1 MTAINST
8 RMPCRGV
15 AELFGEHQQQIFR
28 RTDRLFAWL
37 MVFQW
42 LAGIIVAWVVS
53 PLTWEGST
61 SRLHPHVLTAVF
73 LGGAI
78 SLPPIYLGFFHAGR
92 TVTRYWIAVSQM
104 LTSSLLIHLSGG
116 RIETHFHVFGS
127 LAFLAFYRDWRVL
140 IPATIVVAADHILRG
155 IYFPESVYGVLAASE
170 WRWVEHAGWVIFE
183 DIFLIASCIRGEK
196 EMRQI
201 AERTA
206 LADCRLADL
215 EATRGTLET
224 AKEAAEA
231 ASRAKSDFL
240 ANMSHEIRTPLN
252 GVIGMAHLL
261 MRRQLNVQQMQCAK
275 VIAGSAQSLL
285 SLVNDI
291 LDFSKIEAGKL
302 ELHATEFE
310 LEETVESVIE
320 MLSPKAAEKKI
331 EFGCSIESRANRRF
345 SGDRERLTQVLVN
358 LVGNAIKFTD
368 RGEVVVGVDLV
379 AEQAGNATLRFT
391 VRDTGAGIPA
401 DRRDRLFKS
410 FSQIDSSMSRKYGGT
425 GLGLAISR
433 QLVELMG
440 GQISCESEIGKGSV
454 FSFNVN
460 LVLCQAPAPRRQANV
475 GLQGM
480 RVLAVD
486 DNAAYREI
494 LQNQLTSW
502 GFEAVTAPHAEQAM
516 IELRRAQASGQP
528 FRIAILDYVLPG
540 LNGMQLGAE
549 IKADPTLKETHLLML
564 TAMQEPIDAA
574 EIKRTGFTHCL
585 TKPMRQSQMFDAIV
599 ETVLAPD
606 AMAAEP
612 AAKELE
618 SKPAMSG
625 TRKAHLLLAEDNAVN
640 QTVASELLLE
650 SGFTCDLAND
660 GNAAVEAVQ
669 RKHYDLILMDCQM
682 PGMNGFEATKKI
694 RELEASG
701 SFSGR
706 RHPIIALT
714 ANAVAGDRD
723 RCLEAGMD
731 DYISKPIDPDV
742 MVGVIE
748 KNLLKRETVST
759 SPPIEVASLLKRC
772 RGNQKLM
779 ERLFTTFSTLIAE
792 QLKGLDR
799 ALAGA
804 DAVELARLAH
814 SIKGAAAN
822 LDAAGVRKS
831 ALGLEQLAQAGEL
844 GGAEAE
850 IGTLKEKVRECLE
863 FIEQSKGSGISAP

>member
-1 MTAINST
+1 
-8 RMPCRGV
+8 
-15 AELFGEHQQQIFR
+15 
-28 RTDRLFAWL
+28 
-37 MVFQW
+37 
-42 LAGIIVAWVVS
+42 
-53 PLTWEGST
+53 
-61 SRLHPHVLTAVF
+61 
-73 LGGAI
+73 
-78 SLPPIYLGFFHAGR
+78 
-92 TVTRYWIAVSQM
+92 
-104 LTSSLLIHLSGG
+104 
-116 RIETHFHVFGS
+116 
-127 LAFLAFYRDWRVL
+127 
-140 IPATIVVAADHILRG
+140 
-155 IYFPESVYGVLAASE
+155 
-170 WRWVEHAGWVIFE
+170 
-183 DIFLIASCIRGEK
+183 
-196 EMRQI
+196 
-201 AERTA
+201 
-206 LADCRLADL
+206 
-215 EATRGTLET
+215 
-224 AKEAAEA
+224 
-231 ASRAKSDFL
+231 
-240 ANMSHEIRTPLN
+240 
-252 GVIGMAHLL
+252 MAHLL

-302 ELHATEFE
+302 ELHATEFD

-320 MLSPKAAEKKI
+320 MMSPKAAEKKI
-331 EFGCSIESRANRRF
+331 EFGCAIEPRANRRF

-368 RGEVVVGVDLV
+368 RGEVVVSVDMG
-379 AEQAGNATLRFT
+379 AEQAGQAALRFT

-440 GQISCESEIGKGSV
+440 GQISCESEVGRGSI
-454 FSFNVN
+454 FSFDVN
-460 LVLCQAPAPRRQANV
+460 LLICQAPAAPRQANV

-516 IELRRAQASGQP
+516 IELRRAHASGQP

-540 LNGMQLGAE
+540 LNGMQLGAQ
-549 IKADPTLKETHLLML
+549 IKADPALKDIHLLML

-599 ETVLAPD
+599 ETVLEPD
-606 AMAAEP
+606 SMPGELMAKESETKP
-612 AAKELE
+612 AAAG
-618 SKPAMSG
+618 S
-625 TRKAHLLLAEDNAVN
+625 RRAHLLLAEDNAVN

-650 SGFTCDLAND
+650 AGYTCDLAND

-669 RKHYDLILMDCQM
+669 KKHYDLILMDCQM
-682 PGMNGFEATKKI
+682 PGMNGFEATEAI
-694 RELEASG
+694 RKLEASG
-701 SFSGR
+701 ALGGPLGGA

-723 RCLEAGMD
+723 RCLAAGMD

-742 MVGVIE
+742 MIGVIE
-748 KNLLKRETVST
+748 KNLVKREKEATP
-759 SPPIEVASLLKRC
+759 PPIEVASLLKRC
-772 RGNQKLM
+772 RGNQRLM
-779 ERLFTTFSTLIAE
+779 ERLFTTFSSLIAE

-799 ALAGA
+799 AVAAA

-822 LDAAGVRKS
+822 LDAGAVRGA
-831 ALGLEQLAQAGEL
+831 ALGLEKLAQAGEL
-844 GGAEAE
+844 AGAEAE
-850 IGTLKEKVRECLE
+850 VEKLKEKVRECLA
-863 FIEQSKGSGISAP
+863 FIEQGKGAGAARA

>member
-1 MTAINST
+1 
-8 RMPCRGV
+8 
-15 AELFGEHQQQIFR
+15 
-28 RTDRLFAWL
+28 
-37 MVFQW
+37 
-42 LAGIIVAWVVS
+42 
-53 PLTWEGST
+53 
-61 SRLHPHVLTAVF
+61 
-73 LGGAI
+73 
-78 SLPPIYLGFFHAGR
+78 
-92 TVTRYWIAVSQM
+92 
-104 LTSSLLIHLSGG
+104 
-116 RIETHFHVFGS
+116 
-127 LAFLAFYRDWRVL
+127 
-140 IPATIVVAADHILRG
+140 
-155 IYFPESVYGVLAASE
+155 
-170 WRWVEHAGWVIFE
+170 
-183 DIFLIASCIRGEK
+183 
-196 EMRQI
+196 
-201 AERTA
+201 
-206 LADCRLADL
+206 
-215 EATRGTLET
+215 
-224 AKEAAEA
+224 
-231 ASRAKSDFL
+231 
-240 ANMSHEIRTPLN
+240 
-252 GVIGMAHLL
+252 MAHLL

-302 ELHATEFE
+302 ELHATEFD
-310 LEETVESVIE
+310 LEEAVESVIE

-331 EFGCSIESRANRRF
+331 EFGCSIEPRANRRF
-345 SGDRERLTQVLVN
+345 SGDRERLIQVLVN

-368 RGEVVVGVDLV
+368 RGEVVVGVDMG
-379 AEQAGNATLRFT
+379 AERAGKAALRFT

-410 FSQIDSSMSRKYGGT
+410 FSQVDSSMSRKYGGT

-440 GQISCESEIGKGSV
+440 GQISCESEVGRGSI
-454 FSFNVN
+454 FSFDVN
-460 LVLCQAPAPRRQANV
+460 LQICEAPAPRRQANV

-502 GFEAVTAPHAEQAM
+502 GFEAVTRTRAPTLAQAM
-516 IELRRAQASGQP
+516 IELRRAHASGQP

-540 LNGMQLGAE
+540 LNGMQLGAQ
-549 IKADPTLKETHLLML
+549 IKADPALKETHLLML
-564 TAMQEPIDAA
+564 TAMQEPIDVA

-599 ETVLAPD
+599 ETMLAPG
-606 AMAAEP
+606 AMGAEP
-612 AAKELE
+612 TTKEPVT
-618 SKPAMSG
+618 KPAAPGS
-625 TRKAHLLLAEDNAVN
+625 RKAHLLLAEDNAVN

-650 SGFTCDLAND
+650 AGFTCDLAND
-660 GNAAVEAVQ
+660 GNEAVEAVQ
-669 RKHYDLILMDCQM
+669 RKQYDVILMDCQM
-682 PGMNGFEATKKI
+682 PGMNGFEATQKI
-694 RELEASG
+694 RQLEASG
-701 SFSGR
+701 SLGGP

-723 RCLEAGMD
+723 RCLAAGMD

-742 MVGVIE
+742 MIEVIE
-748 KNLLKRETVST
+748 RNLLKREREAAP
-759 SPPIEVASLLKRC
+759 PPIEVASLLKRC

-779 ERLFTTFSTLIAE
+779 ERLFTTFSSLIAE

-831 ALGLEQLAQAGEL
+831 AIGLEKLAEAGEL

-850 IGTLKEKVRECLE
+850 IGELKDRVRECLE
-863 FIEQSKGSGISAP
+863 FIEQTKGSGVHGT